1 MCVVYLYTKVII
13 VIVVG
18 EEMAK
23 LAEMG
28 TMGLV
33 TSGNSPVD
41 AYSPPIDGEV
51 QGQVM
56 ASDEDL

>member
-1 MCVVYLYTKVII
+1 
-13 VIVVG
+13 
-18 EEMAK
+18 MAK

-56 ASDEDL
+56 ASDEDLWGLTAYVFSL